1 MPKTIIFAL
10 NIDLSSIYLVA
21 PIYVYG
27 PFPPGF
33 EKVIPEGDVN
43 SMSTNLHVYNLL
55 AKGTGHRLPMFPGYV
70 DVRDVACAHV
80 LALNS
85 RPTSEVGHKRL
96 ALVSPHDSSWV
107 DAIAHLANERP
118 ELKDRLLD
126 TTDIPKPLF
135 GNSVVGT
142 PVDGLNKALRFKPSD
157 YTTWEDTILATV
169 DSMIALEAE
178 WKAKGFSVAV
188 PTGPAE

>member
-33 EKVIPEGDVN
+33 EKVIPEGDD
-43 SMSTNLHVYNLL
+43 NLL

-142 PVDGLNKALRFKPSD
+142 PVDGLNKAL
-157 YTTWEDTILATV
+157 
-169 DSMIALEAE
+169 DSSRVITPHGKIQFWRRWTAL
-178 WKAKGFSVAV
+178 
-188 PTGPAE
+188 